1 MKAKVTPWTG
11 LGRATGFEPV
21 VSCATDRRLVHS
33 ATLAAYPYNT
43 KRRARM
49 QGAIYAA
56 APQLP
61 PESRARQE

>member
-1 MKAKVTPWTG
+1 MRAMVTPWPG

-33 ATLAAYPYNT
+33 ATLAAYPYNI

-49 QGAIYAA
+49 QGAI
-56 APQLP
+56 
-61 PESRARQE
+61 